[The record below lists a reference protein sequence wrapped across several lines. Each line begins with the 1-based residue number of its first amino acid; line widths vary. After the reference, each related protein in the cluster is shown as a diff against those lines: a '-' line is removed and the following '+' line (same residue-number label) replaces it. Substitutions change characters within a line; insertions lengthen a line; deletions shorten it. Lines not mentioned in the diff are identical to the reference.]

1 MIEIE
6 SLTYRYPERKKAALN
21 RLNLSVSEGDFL
33 IIRGLSGSGK
43 TTLLRSVNGIVPHF
57 YGGHISGSVSVDGLS
72 TRYDTQQI
80 RKTVGLLF
88 QDPENQIVMS
98 SVKQEMAFAMEN
110 LNFERSE
117 ILNRIEY
124 WADALGI
131 SHLLERRT
139 TEISGGEKQRVLL
152 ASILAPGPK
161 YLLLDEPASQL
172 DNTTA
177 DRLMRLLKNL
187 NREGVT
193 LMLSTHG
200 RGKGNRQFCMEGGAE
215 ADCARL
221 DSIFKR
227 KEPIPSYA
235 VDNRLL
241 LQISGFGASYDN
253 PAGNRV
259 RIKERVINNANLDL
273 RAGEVIG
280 LTGMNGSGKSTL
292 LKGIMGLPR
301 VKTEGI
307 VRVNTG
313 KGMAIINELSP
324 ASRARYI
331 AYLGQYP
338 GAYLF
343 HDTLEEEILFSLRN
357 ANESDANRRIEEI
370 LERLFLTKYEHSN
383 PRDLSTGEKER
394 AALASVLVSGQRII
408 LLDEPT
414 RGMDPAKRLA
424 LVNYLSGELRAGKGV
439 IVASH
444 DTELLRLLS
453 ADIYE
458 LRKGEPI
465 HRGRYN
471 G

>member
-1 MIEIE
+1 MIEVK
-6 SLTYRYPERKKAALN
+6 SLTYRYPEGREAAIN
-21 RLNLSVSEGDFL
+21 GLNLSVQEGDFL

-57 YGGHISGSVSVDGLS
+57 YGGHISGDVTVDGLS
-72 TRYDTQQI
+72 TRYDVERI

-98 SVKQEMAFAMEN
+98 SVKQEIAFAMEN
-110 LNFERSE
+110 LNFGRSE
-117 ILNRIEY
+117 ILRRIEY

-161 YLLLDEPASQL
+161 YVLLDEPASQL
-172 DNTTA
+172 DNTIA
-177 DRLMRLLKNL
+177 DDLMRLLRGL
-187 NREGVT
+187 NKEGVT
-193 LMLSTHG
+193 LLLSTHG
-200 RGKGNRQFCMEGGAE
+200 KEKGSREFCMEHGAE
-215 ADCARL
+215 SDCACMNY
-221 DSIFKR
+221 IFKKR
-227 KEPIPSYA
+227 EAIPLYT
-235 VDNRLL
+235 VDNSPLL
-241 LQISGFGASYDN
+241 EISGFSASYNNTVNTVGGDS
-253 PAGNRV
+253 P
-259 RIKERVINNANLDL
+259 VINNINISL

-280 LTGMNGSGKSTL
+280 LTGINGSGKSTL

-301 VKTEGI
+301 VKTEG
-307 VRVNTG
+307 VVKVNTG
-313 KGMAIINELSP
+313 NEMKVMNELSP

-338 GAYLF
+338 GVYLF
-343 HDTLEEEILFSLRN
+343 HDTLEEEITFSLRN
-357 ANESDANRRIEEI
+357 FKENDADRRTLEI
-370 LERLFLTKYEHSN
+370 LDRLFLTKYRYTN

-394 AALASVLVSGQRII
+394 AALASVLVSGQRLI

-424 LVNYLSGELRAGKGV
+424 LVNYLSGELREGKGA

-453 ADIYE
+453 ANIYE
-458 LRKGEPI
+458 LRNGELI
-465 HRGRYN
+465 CRGRYN

>member
-6 SLTYRYPERKKAALN
+6 SLTYRYPEGKKAALN
-21 RLNLSVSEGDFL
+21 AVNLSVSEGDFL
-33 IIRGLSGSGK
+33 VIRGLSGSGK

-57 YGGHISGSVSVDGLS
+57 YGGRISGSVSVDGLS
-72 TRYDTQQI
+72 TRYDMERI

-98 SVKQEMAFAMEN
+98 SVKQEIAFGMEN

-117 ILNRIEY
+117 ILRRIEY

-131 SHLLERRT
+131 SHLSERRT

-161 YLLLDEPASQL
+161 YLLLDEPASRL
-172 DNTTA
+172 DNNAA
-177 DRLMRLLKNL
+177 DALIRLLRGL

-193 LMLSTHG
+193 LLLSTHG
-200 RGKGNRQFCMEGGAE
+200 REKGSRQFCMEGGAE
-215 ADCARL
+215 ADCSRI
-221 DSIFKR
+221 DSLLKGR
-227 KEPIPSYA
+227 EPVPSYA
-235 VDNRLL
+235 ADNLL
-241 LQISGFGASYDN
+241 LQISGFSASYN
-253 PAGNRV
+253 NTANNAVGSKKN
-259 RIKERVINNANLDL
+259 IINNANLDL
-273 RAGEVIG
+273 HAGEVIG
-280 LTGMNGSGKSTL
+280 LTGINGSGKSTL

-307 VRVNTG
+307 VKVNTG
-313 KGMAIINELSP
+313 RGMEIINELSP

-343 HDTLEEEILFSLRN
+343 HDTLEEEVLFSLRN
-357 ANESDANRRIEEI
+357 MNEGDADRRTHEI
-370 LERLFLTKYEHSN
+370 LDRLFLMKYRHTN

-424 LVNYLSGELRAGKGV
+424 LVNYLSGELRVGKGV

-444 DTELLRLLS
+444 DRELLRLLS
-453 ADIYE
+453 AETYE
-458 LRKGEPI
+458 LRNGELI
-465 HRGRYN
+465 RRGRYN